1 MDKKH
6 ARFILLSHQS
16 GLDAAP
22 DPQMADALREVEGDP
37 ELASWLEKESAFD
50 EALRARLSKVEP
62 PQGLKEA
69 VLASTPETV
78 PAPSG
83 SRWMPL
89 ACAAALALL
98 ATVAAVWLWPQGP
111 ESTFAAFR
119 SEMVEVAASPIRFD
133 YASTDPRALQR
144 WLNTRTGTGSLT
156 LPEAMK
162 SLSGLGCREFKW
174 RGHSVALLCFR
185 VGEGQALHVFVL
197 PRGALADAPEEGPAR
212 FTASGERHTAAWRQG
227 ETMYVATLRGEEAAL
242 RRHLGL
248 ASF

>member
-1 MDKKH
+1 MDNKQ
-6 ARFILLSHQS
+6 ARFILLSHQT
-16 GLDAAP
+16 GGDASP
-22 DPQMADALREVEGDP
+22 DPQMADALQEAARDP

-50 EALRARLSKVEP
+50 AALRVRLREVKP

-212 FTASGERHTAAWRQG
+212 FTASGGRHTATWRQG